1 MVAVAVQH
9 KNGPARVAL
18 QPGVD
23 ALFRARE
30 GVVHHALVLR
40 IARAADGDFTATL
53 VLQIDLKAIPRGVVR
68 PAVGAAAVQHI
79 GAPGECGGAQRLAI
93 QAQLGVRFLL
103 PAALQ
108 PHVGEAAA
116 HQHGGGTD
124 DGGAP
129 HVEQFLRAA
138 WGVAT
143 VVGVDAPAA
152 KHPGFHLAQDALL
165 AQGAALVL
173 VGLPS
178 GQAAFGFVVE
188 GGFKANLAQA
198 PGGLLAALGVGVAGG
213 GQGAAID
220 GGCGAALAPNDFRHL
235 IPATNGLQ
243 QSALPLGVEVL
254 AQRLVVG
261 KCLLRALHAGL
272 FCLGQA
278 RLRCAAQGRSSG
290 LPSW

>member
-1 MVAVAVQH
+1 M
-9 KNGPARVAL
+9 
-18 QPGVD
+18 
-23 ALFRARE
+23 
-30 GVVHHALVLR
+30 
-40 IARAADGDFTATL
+40 
-53 VLQIDLKAIPRGVVR
+53 
-68 PAVGAAAVQHI
+68 QHI
-79 GAPGECGGAQRLAI
+79 GAPG
-93 QAQLGVRFLL
+93 GVEVPSGLRFRRSWACDSCSQ
-103 PAALQ
+103 PPLQ

-152 KHPGFHLAQDALL
+152 KHPASIWRRMRSWLRVRRLFW
-165 AQGAALVL
+165 
-173 VGLPS
+173 S
-178 GQAAFGFVVE
+178 GSQAELAAFGFVVE
-188 GGFKANLAQA
+188 GGFKASIWRKRRAA
-198 PGGLLAALGVGVAGG
+198 SLAALGVGVAGG

-254 AQRLVVG
+254 AQRLVVANA
-261 KCLLRALHAGL
+261 CCVRCTQAFSAWARRACA
-272 FCLGQA
+272 A
-278 RLRCAAQGRSSG
+278 RLRGGRRGAALLVAGIGFFRRLGGFHLPHVIAQQPYVDAAALIQSLPGATLGGLAVCAATGQTSAQRTVVNRCFRSTSVV
-290 LPSW
+290 